1 VRTRN
6 ASTHNEVP
14 LARLLAMGM
23 RSLIDGLHERLERRG
38 IEVKPVHALVLL
50 ASREHPLTGNDVA
63 DLLGITKQAAS
74 KLVDAMEAAQY
85 LARKTHPEDARV
97 KLLHIT
103 PKGRR
108 VLEAAEDIYREL
120 EAEWAHTIGKQRL
133 EAIRADLT
141 EVLHAAHGGKLPP
154 IRPTW

>member
-6 ASTHNEVP
+6 SSTAEVP
-14 LARLLAMGM
+14 LARLLAMGL
-23 RSLIDGLHERLERRG
+23 RSLVDELHVRLERRG
-38 IEVKPVHALVLL
+38 IEVKPVFAFVLL
-50 ASREHPLTGNDVA
+50 ASRERPLTGNDIA
-63 DLLGITKQAAS
+63 DLLGMTKQAAS
-74 KLVDAMEAAQY
+74 KLVDAMEAAQC
-85 LARKTHPEDARV
+85 LARKPHPEDARA

-120 EAEWAHTIGKQRL
+120 EAEWALTIGRQRL
-133 EAIRADLT
+133 EAMRSDLT

-154 IRPTW
+154 IRPSW

>member
-1 VRTRN
+1 VRNRN
-6 ASTHNEVP
+6 ASNNNEVP
-14 LARLLAMGM
+14 LARLLAMSF
-23 RSLIDGLHERLERRG
+23 RSLVDGLHEHLERRG
-38 IEVKPVHALVLL
+38 IQIKPVYAFVLL
-50 ASREHPLTGNDVA
+50 ASRERPLTGNDVA
-63 DLLGITKQAAS
+63 DLLGMTKQAAS
-74 KLVDAMEAAQY
+74 KLVDAMEAAQF
-85 LARKTHPEDARV
+85 LARKPHPEDARA

-120 EAEWAHTIGKQRL
+120 EAEWARTIGKQRL